1 MNKHR
6 YYTVGRPPMPGAI
19 PGDGLVDTKSF
30 MDRHLVPE
38 IGCRAWG
45 YAEYDRCL
53 TAQEVADYEM
63 VEGDIVA

>member
-6 YYTVGRPPMPGAI
+6 YYTVCRPPMPGAI
-19 PGDGLVDTKSF
+19 PPGGLLDTKSF

-45 YAEYDRCL
+45 DAEYDRCL

-63 VEGDIVA
+63 VEGECEA